1 MLELREGT
9 WAVVTGAS
17 SGIGEAI
24 AERLAA
30 RRFPLVL
37 VARSAERLAALA
49 ERLRETHGTAVVPLP
64 VDLAAPGG
72 PAAVWAATEEAGRP
86 VELLVNN
93 AGFGLN
99 DALADLPGERV
110 AEMLRLNVLATTEL
124 LRLAVAAMRSRRRG
138 FVLNVSS
145 TAGAAPFPY
154 FAPYGASKAYLR
166 LLSEAVHEEAAA
178 DGVVVT
184 ALCPGFTRTRFAE
197 TASMADGSRTL
208 FPVLSAGDVADAGLH
223 ALSKGKAV
231 HVPHP
236 FDRLWIAS
244 LRLAPRWLPVKLGA
258 LTFRA
263 TRRPRGG

>member
-1 MLELREGT
+1 MLEPREGT

-24 AERLAA
+24 AERLAV

-37 VARSAERLAALA
+37 VARSVERLEALA
-49 ERLRETHGTAVVPLP
+49 ARLRSEHGTAVVPLG
-64 VDLAAPGG
+64 VDLSDPGG

-99 DALADLPGERV
+99 DALADLPGEKV

-124 LRLAVAAMRSRRRG
+124 LRLALVAMRRRG
-138 FVLNVSS
+138 RGWVLNVSS
-145 TAGAAPFPY
+145 TAGFAPFPY

-166 LLSEAVHEEAAA
+166 ILSEAVHEEAAA

-197 TASMADGSRTL
+197 AAAMADGSRTP
-208 FPVLSAGDVADAGLH
+208 FPVMSAGDVADAGLL
-223 ALSKGKAV
+223 ALSKGKAL
-231 HVPHP
+231 HVTHP
-236 FDRLWIAS
+236 IDRLWIAS
-244 LRLAPRWLPVKLGA
+244 MRLVPRWLPPKIGMA
-258 LTFRA
+258 TFRR
-263 TRRPRGG
+263 TRRLQPR